1 LPQTNQHQRTALG
14 RFCGKVIAEKI
25 YRSIM
30 VSLVLII
37 VVLILALIASVSYR
51 FYRKVRV
58 ARSGPPKS
66 LTIQRNQAVSD
77 QLKTETKE
85 SGVTGMI
92 NCEYC
97 GTSMPQTALTCPNC
111 GASRRK

>member
-1 LPQTNQHQRTALG
+1 M
-14 RFCGKVIAEKI
+14 AEKI
-25 YRSIM
+25 YRSTM
-30 VSLVLII
+30 DPLVVII
-37 VVLILALIASVSYR
+37 VVLLLALIASVLYR

-77 QLKTETKE
+77 KPKTETKE
-85 SGVTGMI
+85 PRVIGMI

-97 GTSMPQTALTCPNC
+97 GSLMPQTAMTCPNC